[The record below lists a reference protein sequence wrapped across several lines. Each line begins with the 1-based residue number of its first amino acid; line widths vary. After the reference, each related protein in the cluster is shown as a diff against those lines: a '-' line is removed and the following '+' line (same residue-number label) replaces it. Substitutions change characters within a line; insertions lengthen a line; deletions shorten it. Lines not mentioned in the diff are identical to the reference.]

1 MKKGMKVLA
10 TLLAVV
16 FMFALVA
23 CGNKT
28 GGDDTGGVHATYT
41 DEENYAVFKAGVEF
55 SLSYDDVYTYFE
67 TTAYMVDGVLLE
79 IDKSYETRDGNR
91 FMHETSEETK
101 PSESSGSQLTL
112 TQNLIGAVKL
122 VTADGEQ
129 KYKYC
134 HKQLLNDGS
143 YEKSGSY
150 IAEEDLGNY
159 VSTEHSP
166 KTVLSA
172 ILTADDTYA
181 DFVASLK
188 KYIVENEGDSG
199 ATADKI
205 TVLIGRDSIETSQI
219 TVSAVAEGL
228 RYERD
233 GEHGTEK
240 LVFTFVVKD
249 GKVTEC
255 GRRSEVTTDKGNGT
269 TGSINSSSDVMYKY
283 VFDEERYDEIKENE
297 YPVSETQEEIV
308 V

>member
-28 GGDDTGGVHATYT
+28 GGEDTGGVHATYT
-41 DEENYAVFKAGVEF
+41 DEENYAVFKSGVEF

-122 VTADGEQ
+122 VTEDGEQ

-134 HKQLLNDGS
+134 HEQLLNDGS

-181 DFVASLK
+181 DFVANLK

-205 TVLIGRDSIETSQI
+205 TVSIGRDSIEEKI
-219 TVSAVAEGL
+219 TVDATVDGL
-228 RYERD
+228 RYEKD
-233 GEHGTEK
+233 GKHGTEK

-297 YPVSETQEEIV
+297 YL
-308 V
+308 

>member
-16 FMFALVA
+16 FIFALVA

-28 GGDDTGGVHATYT
+28 GGEDTGGVHATYT
-41 DEENYAVFKAGVEF
+41 DEENYAVFKSGVEF
-55 SLSYDDVYTYFE
+55 SLSYDDVYTYLE
-67 TTAYMVDGVLLE
+67 TIGYMVDGVLLE

-91 FMHETSEETK
+91 FMYEYTENTK
-101 PSESSGSQLTL
+101 PSESPEAELVLTKHL
-112 TQNLIGAVKL
+112 TKAVKL
-122 VTADGEQ
+122 VTVDGEQ
-129 KYKYC
+129 KYKDC
-134 HKQLLNDGS
+134 LKQLGGDGN
-143 YEKSGSY
+143 YEQKGSY
-150 IAEEDLGNY
+150 IAAGELGNY

-181 DFVASLK
+181 DFVANLK

-205 TVLIGRDSIETSQI
+205 TVSIGRDSIEEKI
-219 TVSAVAEGL
+219 TVDATVDGL
-228 RYERD
+228 RYEKD

-240 LVFTFVVKD
+240 LIYTFVVSG
-249 GKVTEC
+249 GKVTNYSV
-255 GRRSEVTTDKGNGT
+255 RSEIITDKGNGT

-297 YPVSETQEEIV
+297 YL
-308 V
+308 

>member
-28 GGDDTGGVHATYT
+28 GGDDTGVVHPTYT
-41 DEENYAVFKAGVEF
+41 DEENYAVFKSGVEF
-55 SLSYDDVYTYFE
+55 SLGCDDVYTYFE

-122 VTADGEQ
+122 VTVDGEQ

-134 HKQLLNDGS
+134 QKQLRGDGN
-143 YEKSGSY
+143 YDKKGSY
-150 IAEEDLGNY
+150 IAAGELGNY
-159 VSTEHSP
+159 VKPWNSP

-172 ILTADDTYA
+172 ILTADETYA

-188 KYIVENEGDSG
+188 TYIVENEGDSG

-205 TVLIGRDSIETSQI
+205 TVSIGRDSIEEKI
-219 TVSAVAEGL
+219 TVDATVNGL
-228 RYERD
+228 RYERN

-240 LVFTFVVKD
+240 LIFTFVVSG
-249 GKVTEC
+249 GKVTNYSV
-255 GRRSEVTTDKGNGT
+255 RSEIITDKGDGT
-269 TGSINSSSDVMYKY
+269 TGNINSSSDVMYKY

-297 YPVSETQEEIV
+297 YL
-308 V
+308 

>member
-28 GGDDTGGVHATYT
+28 GGEDTGGVHATYT
-41 DEENYAVFKAGVEF
+41 DEENYAVFKSGVEF

-91 FMHETSEETK
+91 FMYEYTENTK
-101 PSESSGSQLTL
+101 PSESPEAELVLTKHL
-112 TQNLIGAVKL
+112 TKAVKL
-122 VTADGEQ
+122 VTVDGEQ

-134 HKQLLNDGS
+134 HEQLLNDGS

-181 DFVASLK
+181 DFVANLK

-205 TVLIGRDSIETSQI
+205 TVSIGRDSIEEKI
-219 TVSAVAEGL
+219 TVDATVDGL
-228 RYERD
+228 RYEKD
-233 GEHGTEK
+233 GKHGTEK

>member
-1 MKKGMKVLA
+1 MKKGMKILA
-10 TLLAVV
+10 MLLAVV

-55 SLSYDDVYTYFE
+55 SLGCDDVYTYSE
-67 TTAYMVDGVLLE
+67 TIAYMVDGVLLE

-91 FMHETSEETK
+91 FMYETSEETK
-101 PSESSGSQLTL
+101 PSESPESQLIM

-150 IAEEDLGNY
+150 IAEKDLGNC

-172 ILTADDTYA
+172 ILTADETYA
-181 DFVASLK
+181 DFVESLK

-205 TVLIGRDSIETSQI
+205 TVSIGRDSIEEKI
-219 TVSAVAEGL
+219 TVDATVEGL
-228 RYERD
+228 RYEKD
-233 GEHGTEK
+233 GKHGTEK

-255 GRRSEVTTDKGNGT
+255 GRRSEVTTNKGNGT

-297 YPVSETQEEIV
+297 YL
-308 V
+308 

>member
-1 MKKGMKVLA
+1 MKVLA

-23 CGNKT
+23 CGKKPEGET
-28 GGDDTGGVHATYT
+28 SEPTYT

-55 SLSYDDVYTYFE
+55 SLGCDDVYTYSE
-67 TTAYMVDGVLLE
+67 TIAYMVDGVLLE

-91 FMHETSEETK
+91 FMYETSEETK
-101 PSESSGSQLTL
+101 PSESPGSQLTL

-134 HKQLLNDGS
+134 HKQLLNGGR

-166 KTVLSA
+166 KTVLSR
-172 ILTADDTYA
+172 ILTADETYA
-181 DFVASLK
+181 DFVESLK
-188 KYIVENEGDSG
+188 NSIVENERDSG

-205 TVLIGRDSIETSQI
+205 TVSIGRDSIETSQI

-240 LVFTFVVKD
+240 LVFTFVVSG
-249 GKVTEC
+249 GKVTNYSVRTEII
-255 GRRSEVTTDKGNGT
+255 TDKGDST
-269 TGSINSSSDVMYKY
+269 TGSINSYSDVMYKY

-297 YPVSETQEEIV
+297 YNIL
-308 V
+308 

>member
-1 MKKGMKVLA
+1 MKKGMKILA
-10 TLLAVV
+10 MLLAVV

-55 SLSYDDVYTYFE
+55 SLGCDDVYTYSE
-67 TTAYMVDGVLLE
+67 TIAYMVDGVLLE

-91 FMHETSEETK
+91 FMYETSEETK

-143 YEKSGSY
+143 YEKSGEYLTDERLKS
-150 IAEEDLGNY
+150 E

-172 ILTADDTYA
+172 ILTADETYA

-205 TVLIGRDSIETSQI
+205 KISIGRDSIDKTMV
-219 TVSAVAEGL
+219 TVSATAEGL

-233 GEHGTEK
+233 GKHGTEK

-269 TGSINSSSDVMYKY
+269 TGSINSSSYVMYKY

>member
-28 GGDDTGGVHATYT
+28 GGEDTGGVHATYT

-55 SLSYDDVYTYFE
+55 SLGCDDVYTYFE

-112 TQNLIGAVKL
+112 TQNLIAAVKL
-122 VTADGEQ
+122 VTVDGEQ
-129 KYKYC
+129 KYKDC
-134 HKQLLNDGS
+134 QKQLRGDGN
-143 YEKSGSY
+143 YEKKGSY
-150 IAEEDLGNY
+150 IAAGELGNY
-159 VSTEHSP
+159 VKPWNSP

-172 ILTADDTYA
+172 ILTADETYA

-188 KYIVENEGDSG
+188 TYIVENEGDSG

-205 TVLIGRDSIETSQI
+205 TVSIGRDSIEEKI
-219 TVSAVAEGL
+219 TVDATVNGL
-228 RYERD
+228 RYERN

-240 LVFTFVVKD
+240 LIFTFVVSG

-283 VFDEERYDEIKENE
+283 VFDEERYDEIRENE
-297 YPVSETQEEIV
+297 YPVSETQE
-308 V
+308 

>member
-1 MKKGMKVLA
+1 M
-10 TLLAVV
+10 
-16 FMFALVA
+16 
-23 CGNKT
+23 
-28 GGDDTGGVHATYT
+28 
-41 DEENYAVFKAGVEF
+41 
-55 SLSYDDVYTYFE
+55 
-67 TTAYMVDGVLLE
+67 
-79 IDKSYETRDGNR
+79 
-91 FMHETSEETK
+91 
-101 PSESSGSQLTL
+101 
-112 TQNLIGAVKL
+112 
-122 VTADGEQ
+122 
-129 KYKYC
+129 
-134 HKQLLNDGS
+134 
-143 YEKSGSY
+143 
-150 IAEEDLGNY
+150 GNY

-205 TVLIGRDSIETSQI
+205 AVSIGRDSIEEKI
-219 TVSAVAEGL
+219 TVDATVDGL

-255 GRRSEVTTDKGNGT
+255 GRRTEIITDKGDST
-269 TGSINSSSDVMYKY
+269 TGSINSYSDVMYKY

-297 YPVSETQEEIV
+297 YL
-308 V
+308 

>member
-28 GGDDTGGVHATYT
+28 GGEDTGVVHPTYT
-41 DEENYAVFKAGVEF
+41 DEENYAVFKSGVEF
-55 SLSYDDVYTYFE
+55 SLGCDNNYTCVGTEFYSDS
-67 TTAYMVDGVLLE
+67 V
-79 IDKSYETRDGNR
+79 KSGTRGTFETRDGNR
-91 FMHETSEETK
+91 FMHEYTESTK
-101 PSESSGSQLTL
+101 DHESQKDGFTL
-112 TQNLIGAVKL
+112 TTHLTKAVKL
-122 VTADGEQ
+122 VTVDGEQ
-129 KYKYC
+129 KYKDC

-159 VSTEHSP
+159 VKPWNSP

-172 ILTADDTYA
+172 ILTADETYA

-188 KYIVENEGDSG
+188 KYIVENERDRGV
-199 ATADKI
+199 TADKI
-205 TVLIGRDSIETSQI
+205 TVLIGRDSIEEKI
-219 TVSAVAEGL
+219 TVDAIVDGL
-228 RYERD
+228 RYEGD

-240 LVFTFVVKD
+240 LVFTFVVSG
-249 GKVTEC
+249 GKVTNYSVRTEII
-255 GRRSEVTTDKGNGT
+255 TDKGGST
-269 TGSINSSSDVMYKY
+269 TGNINSSSDMMYKY

-297 YPVSETQEEIV
+297 YL
-308 V
+308 